1 MAATVRVK
9 SGKSEITLNR
19 KRNDFTVL
27 KKKHNRADLDIA
39 RLLQAMLE
47 EQNIKVKQLEENT
60 KAQQNMIN
68 IRHLTLLK
76 KKNYELENARL
87 QEENAI
93 LKKKLGEQ
101 NNNVVKLE
109 KQAKDLQN
117 TIYKKNCELE
127 VHVKSAKL
135 KESWE
140 LEVHVKNARNLEVE
154 NEMFKKDLGEQ
165 NNKVVELEKGT
176 QTLENRLEERVWELG
191 FHVANARSL
200 EIENELLKK
209 DLGEQNNMVYVEENT
224 KCLHNKINDKNSSIF
239 DKQRA
244 IIRSKVNELV
254 ESVKK
259 GIDIYG
265 VGPVTLSIFGF
276 HHVVHFSNLNEIEL
290 KPLEIQYVNEIFTLL
305 LQCKENEVPGKYWD
319 DIIRTTVIEIS
330 RSRSTVTVADIQY
343 FFRRTVNVDACVQ
356 VMQGIT
362 DWPVYFN
369 LTAPKTA
376 TITSAKPDEPIF
388 AVKQHQWEHYYF
400 DYVFHRGA
408 VFRDGFHPILQIST
422 KVCVGATN
430 ITGRRLLVEDDKSVL
445 ARWRIAY

>member
-1 MAATVRVK
+1 MAATLQARRERGEVALGRRH
-9 SGKSEITLNR
+9 NR
-19 KRNDFTVL
+19 TVL
-27 KKKHNRADLDIA
+27 KKKRDRAVLDIV
-39 RLLQAMLE
+39 RILQAMLE
-47 EQNIKVKQLEENT
+47 EQHIKVKQLEENT

-68 IRHLTLLK
+68 IQHSTLK
-76 KKNYELENARL
+76 KNKKGGLENARL
-87 QEENAI
+87 QEENEI

-101 NNNVVKLE
+101 NNKVVELE

-117 TIYKKNCELE
+117 TIYKKNC
-127 VHVKSAKL
+127 
-135 KESWE
+135 E

-224 KCLHNKINDKNSSIF
+224 KVLHNKINNKNSSLTKF

-276 HHVVHFSNLNEIEL
+276 HHVVHFATLNEIEL
-290 KPLEIQYVNEIFTLL
+290 KPLEIGYVNEIFTLL
-305 LQCKENEVPGKYWD
+305 LQCKVDEVPGDYWKH
-319 DIIRTTVIEIS
+319 IITTTVIEVS
-330 RSRSTVTVADIQY
+330 RSRPTVTVAAIQN
-343 FFRRTVNVDACVQ
+343 FFERTVNVDACVQ
-356 VMQGIT
+356 VMRGIT

-422 KVCVGATN
+422 KVCVG
-430 ITGRRLLVEDDKSVL
+430 
-445 ARWRIAY
+445 

>member
-93 LKKKLGEQ
+93 LKKNLGEQ
-101 NNNVVKLE
+101 NNIVAELE
-109 KQAKDLQN
+109 KRTQDLQI
-117 TIYKKNCELE
+117 TIYNRN
-127 VHVKSAKL
+127 
-135 KESWE
+135 WE
-140 LEVHVKNARNLEVE
+140 LEVQV
-154 NEMFKKDLGEQ
+154 Q
-165 NNKVVELEKGT
+165 
-176 QTLENRLEERVWELG
+176 
-191 FHVANARSL
+191 NARSL
-200 EIENELLKK
+200 QEENAKLKK
-209 DLGEQNNMVYVEENT
+209 KLKEHNMVHAGENT
-224 KCLHNKINDKNSSIF
+224 KVPQNTIKEKNSILSSF
-239 DKQRA
+239 KRQRCGRR
-244 IIRSKVNELV
+244 IGIKVNELV
-254 ESVKK
+254 ARSVNYCETSMKLSQGNFEKKIASNYWKGVKK

-276 HHVVHFSNLNEIEL
+276 HHVVHFANRNEIEL
-290 KPLEIQYVNEIFTLL
+290 KPLEIGYVNEIFTLL
-305 LQCKENEVPGKYWD
+305 LQCKVDEVPGDYWKH
-319 DIIRTTVIEIS
+319 IITTTVIEVS
-330 RSRSTVTVADIQY
+330 RSRPTVTVAAIQN
-343 FFRRTVNVDACVQ
+343 FFERTVNVDACVQ
-356 VMQGIT
+356 VMRSIT

-376 TITSAKPDEPIF
+376 TTTSAKPDEPIF

-430 ITGRRLLVEDDKSVL
+430 ITGHRLLVEDDKSDL